1 MRDAVERITRKGH
14 STVLRRLVS
23 RIPGVPPNVFDPDS
37 DSDSDT
43 PDTNLIRLTSIPSI
57 STSKVLVIKSARE
70 LQTRRSGIEEIQ
82 MNAGACNDPSII
94 EWNLSLFVE
103 LRVLCIGD
111 NCVQFVSELKL
122 VGLVKLETVKI
133 GLHCFSGV
141 LRGSF
146 EVSGCT
152 QLKSVNVGSG
162 SCVNWTTFTMKD
174 CEAVEEVVI
183 CEECFVTCEITVFE
197 SACWS
202 AR

>member
-1 MRDAVERITRKGH
+1 
-14 STVLRRLVS
+14 
-23 RIPGVPPNVFDPDS
+23 
-37 DSDSDT
+37 
-43 PDTNLIRLTSIPSI
+43 
-57 STSKVLVIKSARE
+57 
-70 LQTRRSGIEEIQ
+70 

-122 VGLVKLETVKI
+122 VGFVKLETVKI

-146 EVSGCT
+146 EVSGCA

>member
-14 STVLRRLVS
+14 SAVLRRLIS
-23 RIPGVPPNVFDPDS
+23 RIPGVPSEYSDSDS

-43 PDTNLIRLTSIPSI
+43 PETNLIRLTSIPSI
-57 STSKVLVIKSARE
+57 SKSKVLVIKSAKD

-94 EWNLSLFVE
+94 EWNLSLLVE

-122 VGLVKLETVKI
+122 VGFVKLETVKI

-141 LRGSF
+141 SSGSF

-197 SACWS
+197 SACWR